1 MRRGLPYLAHLAV
14 LLALATAIS
23 GQVSGPGSFTV
34 MTREGRRALATTV
47 VQGRELVGL
56 NDLAAFFQ
64 LTVREDTAARAVT
77 VTYKNRTI
85 ILTPDQTL
93 ASVAGRLISLPAPLT
108 RQGNRW
114 LVPIEFISR
123 ALEPIYDGRIELRA
137 VSRLVIV
144 GDVRVPRVTAQY
156 ETTGNS
162 VRVAFEITPKA
173 TTALIQEQGRLL
185 LRLDADAVDAN
196 IPPPPAQ
203 APQGVLTAVRPA
215 EPNSIQLDLGPR
227 FTSYRM
233 GTPTS
238 EGASVYVVVELLA
251 ATTETIAIPVPSP
264 VPAGDPLTLIPSV
277 RSAIRTVVIDPGHGG
292 DDSGAKGAGGTLEK
306 DVVLAVARRA
316 RTAIEGR
323 LGLRVLLTRE
333 EDNRADSDARAAIA
347 NNNKAD
353 LFISL
358 HANAS
363 PRAST
368 RGAQVMYLG
377 LDRFGE
383 AARQRYESQREA
395 LPVYGGGTREIALV
409 QWELAQASHVYESTA
424 LANIVEKR
432 LRDSAGISAVTVQK
446 GPLRA
451 LAGANMPAALI
462 EMGYLS
468 NPEEERLLASGDFQN
483 SIAQSLVEAV
493 ISFRDYLERGPASEA
508 SAETDGPAR

>member
-1 MRRGLPYLAHLAV
+1 MRRGLPYLAHLGV
-14 LLALATAIS
+14 VLALATATS
-23 GQVSGPGSFTV
+23 GQAPGPGTFTV
-34 MTREGRRALATTV
+34 MTRDGRRPLATTE

-56 NDLAAFFQ
+56 NDLAALFQ
-64 LTVREDTAARAVT
+64 LTVREDVAARAVT

-114 LVPIEFISR
+114 LVPIEFVSR
-123 ALEPIYDGRIELRA
+123 ALEPIYDSRIELRTT
-137 VSRLVIV
+137 SRLLII

-156 ETTGNS
+156 ETTGNL
-162 VRVAFEITPKA
+162 VRVTFDITPKT
-173 TTALIQEQGRLL
+173 TTALTQEQGRLV

-196 IPPPPAQ
+196 IQPPPSQ
-203 APQGVLTAVRPA
+203 APQGVLTAIRTA

-227 FTSYRM
+227 FTSYRTA
-233 GTPTS
+233 TPTS
-238 EGASVYVVVELLA
+238 EGASVHVVVELLA
-251 ATTETIAIPVPSP
+251 AATETIAIPAPSP
-264 VPAGDPLTLIPSV
+264 ASAADPLTLTPAV
-277 RSAIRTVVIDPGHGG
+277 RSAIRTVAIDPGHGG
-292 DDSGAKGAGGTLEK
+292 DDSGTKGAGGTLEK

-333 EDNRADSDARAAIA
+333 EDNRADADARAAIA

-358 HANAS
+358 HANGS

-368 RGAQVMYLG
+368 RGALVMYLG
-377 LDRFGE
+377 LDKFGE
-383 AARQRYESQREA
+383 AARQQYESQREA

-424 LANIVEKR
+424 LATIVEQR
-432 LRDSAGISAVTVQK
+432 LRDSAGISAIAVQK

-451 LAGANMPAALI
+451 LAGANMPAVLI

-468 NPEEERLLASGDFQN
+468 NPEEEKLLASGEFQN
-483 SIAQSLVEAV
+483 SLAQALVEAV
-493 ISFRDYLERGPASEA
+493 ISFRDYLERGPASEP
-508 SAETDGPAR
+508 AETDGPAQ